1 MLAKEECSW
10 LHYEGGVN
18 ELKLRLGLVAVTLL
32 DLHPRYTSSDV
43 DNSHLFYCKTS
54 KSEEKLKGG
63 LNLAHGN

>member
-1 MLAKEECSW
+1 M
-10 LHYEGGVN
+10 
-18 ELKLRLGLVAVTLL
+18 KLRLGLVAVTLL
-32 DLHPRYTSSDV
+32 DLYPRYTSSDV